1 MAEEPKTKTGIE
13 TYRGVAYPWLCD
25 GMGHVNVQFYAK
37 LYDGASWHFLAQV
50 APAAELGPN
59 GLGWADVRQLVEY
72 QREVRSGAL
81 LVVRT
86 RLVRLGTRSVE
97 YVHGL
102 HDAEDGGLYSTN
114 ATVTVLFDLEAR
126 RATPLTDAMRERCT
140 ALLAEAGD
148 GAGP

>member
-1 MAEEPKTKTGIE
+1 MAAGEIE

-25 GMGHVNVQFYAK
+25 AMGHVNVQFYAK

-72 QREVRSGAL
+72 KQEVQAGAL

-86 RLVRLGTRSVE
+86 RLLRLGTKSVE
-97 YVHGL
+97 YRHGL
-102 HDAEDGGLYSTN
+102 YDAEDGELYSTN

-126 RATPLTDAMRERCT
+126 RAAPLTEAMRARCT
-140 ALLAEAGD
+140 ALLAGTGD
-148 GAGP
+148 GGAP